1 MLLNMQIN
9 SEKKYFLLQNINLIL
24 PKVVTGEEAALM
36 LNLPK

>member
-9 SEKKYFLLQNINLIL
+9 FVKKYFLLQNINI
-24 PKVVTGEEAALM
+24 PRVVTSDEAGLM